1 MKVTVYNFKGGTG
14 KTSISCNLAMQ
25 LGWGV
30 VTNDIYSPLE
40 RVLEKK
46 NLLKLDSID
55 DVPEFPKEYNIIFDW
70 GGHVDQRAVE
80 ALEQSDKVLIPVI
93 NDFLNLQVSID
104 AINEIKEHN
113 NNIAIIANQVGKGDV
128 ENISKIMSA
137 FYSYP
142 IFPIKKSRAFPG
154 IFETKRS
161 LQEMMDEGGLLA
173 YSYKSV
179 YDQFMELVDF
189 VTSDP
194 KMKKKGKGKGK

>member
-40 RVLEKK
+40 RVLRKK
-46 NLLKLDSID
+46 KLLKLGYNEE
-55 DVPEFPKEYNIIFDW
+55 VPKFPEDYNIIFDW

-80 ALEQSDKVLIPVI
+80 AMEQSDKVLIPVI

-113 NNIAIIANQVGKGDV
+113 NNIAIIANQVGKGDA
-128 ENISKIMSA
+128 ENIRKILAA
-137 FYSYP
+137 FYDYP

-173 YSYKSV
+173 YSYKPV
-179 YDQFMELVDF
+179 YDQFMVLVDF
-189 VTSDP
+189 IISDS
-194 KMKKKGKGKGK
+194 KKKKKGK